1 MQWKGRRTFF
11 QSLWTF
17 TAVYIMFFC
26 NGENL
31 TFKRQQII
39 HGEITIYTFYTNI
52 EIFVVKS
59 KSH

>member
-17 TAVYIMFFC
+17 TAVYIMFFAMERILLLRD
-26 NGENL
+26 NKL
-31 TFKRQQII
+31 I